1 MKIDDCS
8 KKKKK
13 AVVGLLFLISI
24 VVVPS
29 FKQYINIGIGI
40 VYLIFAFI
48 VSFSLLFPYLRCL
61 MEYNNK
67 TKPPS
72 VKR

>member
-8 KKKKK
+8 KKEKK

-24 VVVPS
+24 VAVPS
-29 FKQYINIGIGI
+29 FKQYINIGI